1 VRLLSH
7 AAIGS
12 RRGELLVGRPGESGK
27 ITRPRIR
34 ARAPLR
40 ISFAGGGTDV
50 PPFPTLE
57 GGCVLSA
64 TIDRYAHGALIPRAD
79 RKVTIE
85 SVDFKTTAEMTLNS
99 EIRRDGSLDLIKT
112 AIQRF
117 GRVGTDG
124 YDLVLRSNAPPGS
137 GLGSSSTMMVALT
150 GLLAAHYGM
159 DLGAYQVAQLAWAM
173 ERQDLGIAGG
183 MQDQYAA
190 TFGGFNFIEF
200 SDRVIV
206 NPLRIRD
213 ETALELE
220 LNLLLCFTGI
230 TRDSARVIEDQ
241 TRRAA
246 TGADDTLAGLR
257 AQKELA
263 VAMKTALLTGEL
275 NEFGSL
281 LGEAWTQKK
290 RMSPFISNERI
301 DDLYELAR
309 SKGALGGKITGAG
322 GGGYILLYCDFT
334 RKHRVIEALEHA
346 GASVTEF
353 AFDSKGLT
361 TWQVLPGRTSSRPML
376 SWRGHGCRKRSR
388 SRARCWSAHSLR
400 GSSRWHA

>member
-1 VRLLSH
+1 M
-7 AAIGS
+7 
-12 RRGELLVGRPGESGK
+12 
-27 ITRPRIR
+27 TRPRIR

-50 PPFPTLE
+50 PPFPALE

-64 TIDRYAHGALIPRAD
+64 TIDRYAHGSLIPRAD
-79 RKVTIE
+79 RMVSIE
-85 SVDFKTTAEMTLNS
+85 SVDFKTTTEMTLDN
-99 EIRRDGSLDLIKT
+99 EILCDGSLDLIK
-112 AIQRF
+112 AAVRRF
-117 GRVGTDG
+117 GRDGTDG
-124 YDLVLRSNAPPGS
+124 YDLVLRSSAPPGS

-150 GLLAAHYGM
+150 GLLAQHYGVVM
-159 DLGAYQVAQLAWAM
+159 GAYQVAQLAWAI
-173 ERQDLGIAGG
+173 EREDLGIAGG
-183 MQDQYAA
+183 MQDLYAA

-200 SDRVIV
+200 TDRVIV

-213 ETALELE
+213 EIALELE
-220 LNLLLCFTGI
+220 LSLLLCFTGI

-241 TRRAA
+241 TRRAT

-263 VAMKTALLTGEL
+263 VAMKAALLTGEL
-275 NEFGSL
+275 NEFGAL

-301 DDLYELAR
+301 DELYELAL

-322 GGGYILLYCDFT
+322 GGGYILLFCDFT
-334 RKHRVIEALEHA
+334 TKHRVIEALEFA
-346 GASVTEF
+346 GADVTEF

-361 TWQVLPGRTSSRPML
+361 TW
-376 SWRGHGCRKRSR
+376 
-388 SRARCWSAHSLR
+388 RA
-400 GSSRWHA
+400 

>member
-1 VRLLSH
+1 MM
-7 AAIGS
+7 
-12 RRGELLVGRPGESGK
+12 
-27 ITRPRIR
+27 RPRIR

-64 TIDRYAHGALIPRAD
+64 TIDRYAHGSLVPRSD
-79 RKVTIE
+79 RMVTIE
-85 SVDFKTTAEMTLNS
+85 SVDFKTTTAMTLDN
-99 EIRRDGSLDLIKT
+99 EILVDGSLDLIK
-112 AIQRF
+112 AAVRRF

-150 GLLAAHYGM
+150 GLLARHYGATM
-159 DLGAYQVAQLAWAM
+159 GAYQTAHLAWAI
-173 ERQDLGIAGG
+173 EREDLGIAGG
-183 MQDQYAA
+183 MQDLYAA

-213 ETALELE
+213 ETVLELE
-220 LNLLLCFTGI
+220 LSLLLCFTGI

-241 TRRAA
+241 TRRAT
-246 TGADDTLAGLR
+246 TGVDETLAGLR
-257 AQKELA
+257 AQKDLA
-263 VAMKTALLTGEL
+263 VAMKAALVTGEL
-275 NEFGSL
+275 NDFGAL
-281 LGEAWTQKK
+281 LGEAWKQKK

-301 DDLYELAR
+301 DELYDLAL
-309 SKGALGGKITGAG
+309 SKGSLGGKITGAG
-322 GGGYILLYCDFT
+322 GGGYILLFCDFT
-334 RKHRVIEALEHA
+334 KKHRLMEALEFA
-346 GASVTEF
+346 GAEVTEF

-361 TWQVLPGRTSSRPML
+361 TWL
-376 SWRGHGCRKRSR
+376 
-388 SRARCWSAHSLR
+388 A
-400 GSSRWHA
+400 